1 MLHAETCVALK
12 GWFTTEMLEMIR
24 IFKQSIHVM
33 FQKTVCFLDNVFC
46 T

>member
-24 IFKQSIHVM
+24 IFKQSIHNYYYVPENS
-33 FQKTVCFLDNVFC
+33 VLP
-46 T
+46 